1 MRVIMSAIRV
11 HPFHR
16 YGGAEVYIYNLAKY
30 LVRNGIDVKIIASKP
45 KPEQGVE
52 NAVYDSIKYE
62 FTPPHVTT
70 DTKRS
75 IISYHLFNFNLSRK
89 LSKENFDILHSFG
102 MTAHNYLKKRKKRGK
117 VIVEPFGLY
126 GTHEVKQNFAKKY
139 LRKLLIEK
147 PLECCVKNA
156 DAIAVE
162 GNIQAREIS
171 EKFKVSEDKFIYIP
185 DGVEIKFIEE
195 SIKKSELSKGALGI
209 EDADII
215 LVNVNRLAKNKG
227 VIYLIDALGILNK
240 CLDVRLILIG
250 SGPEENRIKMRLKEL
265 GMEQKVLHFKNIPD
279 EKKFQLISLADIS
292 VTPTLF
298 EGLPIVILEAMACG
312 KPVIASNVT
321 EVPQVVKHGVNGF
334 LVPPKDPEA
343 IAKAVLEVYEND
355 LIEKMGRESRKIARN
370 YDWNIIAKMAIRKY
384 EELMEKNNTAA
395 V

>member
-1 MRVIMSAIRV
+1 MKVVMTAIRV
-11 HPFHR
+11 YPFHK
-16 YGGAEVYIYNLAKY
+16 YGGAEIYIYNLAKY
-30 LVRNGIDVKIIASKP
+30 LVREGIEVKMFTS

-52 NAVYDSIKYE
+52 NVVYDGIKYE
-62 FTPPHVTT
+62 FVSPHVPT
-70 DTKRS
+70 DVKRS
-75 IISYHLFNFNLSRK
+75 LISYHFFNINLARK
-89 LSKENFDILHSFG
+89 LCKEDFDILHSFG
-102 MTAHNYLKKRKKRGK
+102 MTAHNYLKKRKKISK

-147 PLECCVKNA
+147 PLEYCVKNA

-162 GNIQAREIS
+162 GNIQAKEIS
-171 EKFKVSEDKFIYIP
+171 EKFEVSEDKFIYIP
-185 DGVEIKFIEE
+185 DGVEIEFIEE
-195 SIKKSELSKGALGI
+195 SIKKSELSREALGI
-209 EDADII
+209 GDADII
-215 LVNVNRLAKNKG
+215 LVNVNRLVKNKG

-265 GMEQKVLHFKNIPD
+265 GIEQKVLHFKNVPD
-279 EKKFQLISLADIS
+279 KKKFQLISLADIS

-334 LVPPKDPEA
+334 LVPPRDPEA
-343 IAKAVLEVYEND
+343 IANAVLEIYESGF
-355 LIEKMGRESRKIARN
+355 IEKMGCESKKIARN
-370 YDWNIIAKMAIRKY
+370 YDWNAITERVIRDYKKVL
-384 EELMEKNNTAA
+384 EG
-395 V
+395 

>member
-30 LVRNGIDVKIIASKP
+30 LVKNGIDVKIITSTPKP
-45 KPEQGVE
+45 KVE
-52 NAVYDSIKYE
+52 STVYDGIKYE
-62 FTPPHVTT
+62 FVPPHVTT

-75 IISYHLFNFNLSRK
+75 VISYHLFNFNLARK
-89 LSKENFDILHSFG
+89 LCKEDFDILHSFG
-102 MTAHNYLKKRKKRGK
+102 MTAHNYLKKCKKIGK

-126 GTHEVKQNFAKKY
+126 GTHEVKQNFAKKC

-147 PLECCVKNA
+147 PLEYCVKNA

-162 GNIQAREIS
+162 GNIQAKEIS
-171 EKFKVSEDKFIYIP
+171 EKFEVSEDKFIYIP
-185 DGVEIKFIEE
+185 DGVEIEFIEE
-195 SIKKSELSKGALGI
+195 SIKKSEVSKEDLGI
-209 EDADII
+209 GDADIV
-215 LVNVNRLAKNKG
+215 LVNVNRLVKNKG

-265 GMEQKVLHFKNIPD
+265 GIEQKVLHFRNIPD

-321 EVPQVVKHGVNGF
+321 EVPQVVNHGVNGF
-334 LVPPKDPEA
+334 LVPPRDPEA
-343 IAKAVLEVYEND
+343 IAKAVLEIYKND
-355 LIEKMGRESRKIARN
+355 LIEKMGRESKKIARN
-370 YDWNIIAKMAIRKY
+370 YDWDIIAKMAIRKY
-384 EELMEKNNTAA
+384 EELMEKNNTATI
-395 V
+395 